1 MLKSLSRRGNSLS
14 SRINTSLYP
23 SLQSI
28 SRRNIEF
35 PDYHPKDLRYYHLTE
50 DESYALERMDIL
62 TDIPFDQN
70 ELPGFSAAPKY
81 LTETVMKDEWAEY
94 LITRIQDMEDPG
106 PVYDPYARF
115 NKKPD
120 PDTEPDA
127 TIVAING
134 VVVDLKLKGDV
145 QCAVWDAFEV
155 RGTEGRIVMEVA
167 CWEGDKL
174 VRCITMEDTFDLF
187 PGMEVTWLK
196 GPISVPVGEPVL
208 GRVMNVLGDPDDQR
222 GEIVAERWPIHRDA
236 PGLYDRV
243 KYI

>member
-1 MLKSLSRRGNSLS
+1 MV
-14 SRINTSLYP
+14 IY
-23 SLQSI
+23 Q
-28 SRRNIEF
+28 F
-35 PDYHPKDLRYYHLTE
+35 PQD
-50 DESYALERMDIL
+50 AL
-62 TDIPFDQN
+62 PA
-70 ELPGFSAAPKY
+70 FSAAPRY
-81 LTETVMKDEWAEY
+81 LTET
-94 LITRIQDMEDPG
+94 
-106 PVYDPYARF
+106 VYDPYARF
-115 NKKPD
+115 NKQPD

-134 VVVDLKLKGDV
+134 VVVDLKLKSDV

-155 RGTEGRIVMEVA
+155 RGTDGRIVMEVA

-222 GEIVAERWPIHRDA
+222 GEFIAERWPIHREA

-243 KYI
+243 TSYIYIYIIIMRVCVIYI